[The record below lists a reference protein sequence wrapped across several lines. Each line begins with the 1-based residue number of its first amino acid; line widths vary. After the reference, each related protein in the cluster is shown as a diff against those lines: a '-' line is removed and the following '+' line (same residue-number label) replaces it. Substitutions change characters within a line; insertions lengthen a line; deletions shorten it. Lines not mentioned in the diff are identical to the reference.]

1 MWHIALF
8 CSLYIRFELN
18 PQLRIPYCR
27 CGRTSEVYI
36 SRRLRAVPQHFLWLK
51 NYHQLADGLDVF
63 VVIGLIVWHLTECL
77 GIKDLTWFM
86 DTNARLITVLRHTLV
101 RPSKPFSLA
110 WRSIVGLR
118 TGISSTPQSTNI
130 SARQDTRLKTQMS
143 RSWIR
148 KYAGM
153 NVEWRRAFMNV
164 SRSRLS
170 LRSSAST
177 SRTYGTR
184 RSARFLATSQMPNN
198 QANQHQNNHIQ
209 AISKLMVILQSE
221 EVLWYSTQANYK

>member
-1 MWHIALF
+1 MEMVCNAVFWRRVFSFRSVAVL
-8 CSLYIRFELN
+8 SYS
-18 PQLRIPYCR
+18 
-27 CGRTSEVYI
+27 SETTA
-36 SRRLRAVPQHFLWLK
+36 SGLWGDRDAPHPV
-51 NYHQLADGLDVF
+51 NVF
-63 VVIGLIVWHLTECL
+63 FIKPEACFKTLWVL
-77 GIKDLTWFM
+77 GQDLM
-86 DTNARLITVLRHTLV
+86 

-153 NVEWRRAFMNV
+153 NVEWRKAFTNV

-198 QANQHQNNHIQ
+198 QANHNKHIQ

-221 EVLWYSTQANYK
+221 EVRAHAS